1 MVEST
6 AFKADSDMKGIAEIV
21 LQLQT
26 NDYWKKFYPDLT
38 QNEFC
43 LEVFHRPA
51 SWIDDV
57 IKSVKNLHK
66 PRF

>member
-1 MVEST
+1 MFEST
-6 AFKADSDMKGIAEIV
+6 AFKDDSDTKGIAESV

-26 NDYWKKFYPDLT
+26 NDYWKKFYPYLT
-38 QNEFC
+38 WNEFC

>member
-6 AFKADSDMKGIAEIV
+6 AFKADSDTKGIAGRV

-38 QNEFC
+38 WNEFC
-43 LEVFHRPA
+43 LEI
-51 SWIDDV
+51 SIDQ
-57 IKSVKNLHK
+57 LHG
-66 PRF
+66 

>member
-1 MVEST
+1 
-6 AFKADSDMKGIAEIV
+6 MKGIAVSV

-38 QNEFC
+38 WNEFC

>member
-1 MVEST
+1 MAVAT
-6 AFKADSDMKGIAEIV
+6 AFKADSDTKGIAGHV

-26 NDYWKKFYPDLT
+26 NDYWKNFYPDLT
-38 QNEFC
+38 WNEFC
-43 LEVFHRPA
+43 LEVFRRPA

-57 IKSVKNLHK
+57 IKSVKNMHE